1 MKSRFVL
8 IPLLV
13 GICWHASSAQAP
25 SAQQVLDQVRSRF
38 EETGVFSARFQQTID
53 DSFGDSQVRVLSGSI
68 VAGRAGYRVEMPDQV
83 VVTDEV
89 TTWVY
94 IVADRQVIINT
105 YVEDDG
111 SFSPNQ
117 FIGEGAEE
125 FAATF
130 SDKTAPD
137 RYVVELTPKSPESY
151 IGTATLWVR
160 KSDFVVT
167 QIDVVDV
174 NGASIRFQMSDI
186 DFHPSVSKETFHF
199 VIPDGA
205 EVIDLR
211 S

>member
-8 IPLLV
+8 IPLLLCCALHV
-13 GICWHASSAQAP
+13 SNAQSP
-25 SAQQVLDQVRSRF
+25 SAQQVLDNVRARF
-38 EETGVFSARFQQTID
+38 DETGVFSARFQQTID
-53 DSFGDSQVRVLSGSI
+53 DSFGDSQVRVLSGTI
-68 VAGRAGYRVEMPDQV
+68 VAGREGYRVEMPDQV

-94 IVADRQVIINT
+94 IVADRQVIVNT

-125 FAATF
+125 FVAAF
-130 SDKTAPD
+130 SDESASD
-137 RYVVELTPKSPESY
+137 RFVLKLTPKSPESY

-160 KSDFVVT
+160 KADFVVT

-186 DFHPSVSKETFHF
+186 DFHPPVSEETFHF
-199 VIPDGA
+199 VIPDGV